1 MTDSTR
7 RPGPRPDR
15 AAPATDSF
23 SLRAIAVPAFGPT
36 VLAAV
41 GQGAVLPVMVL
52 RARELGASVTVAAG
66 MVALVGFAQLLAALP
81 AGAIVSRIGETRALM
96 GAALVEVAAMLAGA
110 FAPNLWVFALATAAV
125 GLEAAVFNLARQA
138 YLTDAVPLGMRARA
152 LSTLG
157 GVNRIGLFVGPFLG
171 ALAVHQGG
179 IRAAYLVAAVGAFA
193 AFLLV
198 AFGPDLTATHEASMV
213 ERSGASVWSVLGSH
227 RRTLLALGSGVL
239 VIAGARACRTS
250 VLPLYAESI
259 GISASDTALVF
270 GIAGAVDMLLFYPA
284 GLVMDRWGRAWI
296 AVPTVLVLGVGMMLL
311 PLTASIVPLTAVAMV
326 MAFGNGIGS
335 GIVMTLGADAAPPEA
350 RPQFL
355 GGWRLMAD
363 LGGTAGPL
371 LVGAIALVAPLAA
384 AIVTVG
390 ALSILGGGWLAYW
403 VPRFDP
409 VRRRA

>member
-1 MTDSTR
+1 MSDSTP
-7 RPGPRPDR
+7 RPGSGP
-15 AAPATDSF
+15 TTTTSF
-23 SLRAIAVPAFGPT
+23 RLRTIAVPAFGPT

-52 RARELGASVTVAAG
+52 RARELGASVTVAAA

-81 AGAIVSRIGETRALM
+81 AGAIVSRFGETRALM
-96 GAALVEVAAMLAGA
+96 GAALVEVAAMVAGA
-110 FAPNLWVFALATAAV
+110 LAPNLWVFALATAAM
-125 GLEAAVFNLARQA
+125 GLEAAVFNLARQS
-138 YLTDAVPLGMRARA
+138 YLTDAVPLGTRARA

-171 ALAVHQGG
+171 ALAVHHAG
-179 IRAAYLVAAVGAFA
+179 ISAAYLVAAGGALA
-193 AFLLV
+193 AFLLI
-198 AFGPDLTATHEASMV
+198 ALGPDLTATHEASMV
-213 ERSGASVWSVLGSH
+213 TRSRASVWSVLGSH
-227 RRTLLALGSGVL
+227 RRTLLTLGTGVL

-259 GISASDTALVF
+259 GISASDTSLVF

-284 GLVMDRWGRAWI
+284 GVVMDRWGRAWI

-311 PLTASIVPLTAVAMV
+311 PLTHTIVAMTAVAMV

-371 LVGAIALVAPLAA
+371 LVGGIALVAPLAT

-390 ALSILGGGWLAYW
+390 ALSVLGGGWLAYW
-403 VPRFDP
+403 VPRVDP
-409 VRRRA
+409 VRRRG